1 MNLIDASAILMG
13 GAGRP
18 RSCHSALIKGLA
30 AMTRNIGPEDR
41 VVRIV
46 AALGLCVLAYFAGLS
61 QVATIVV
68 YILAAYLLISG
79 LLARCIF
86 YKMIDV
92 DTSIQEQPYSTTDDR
107 AGL

>member
-1 MNLIDASAILMG
+1 MA
-13 GAGRP
+13 
-18 RSCHSALIKGLA
+18 
-30 AMTRNIGPEDR
+30 RNVGPEDR

-46 AALGLCVLAYFAGLS
+46 LAIGLAVLVYLGVLPRI
-61 QVATIVV
+61 ATIIMV
-68 YILAAYLLISG
+68 ILAVYLLISG
-79 LLARCIF
+79 ILARCIF